1 MSEDAVSFR
10 KQAKEA
16 TEQAA
21 MALSPLNKAEWL
33 RIAEEW
39 HKLALSDESRK

>member
-1 MSEDAVSFR
+1 MSQDAVSFR
-10 KQAKEA
+10 KQAQEA

-21 MALSPLNKAEWL
+21 KALSPEQGEWL

-39 HKLALSDESRK
+39 RKLALSDESRK

>member
-1 MSEDAVSFR
+1 MSEDANSFR

-21 MALSPLNKAEWL
+21 KSLSPLNKAEWL
-33 RIAEEW
+33 
-39 HKLALSDESRK
+39 KLALSDESRK